1 MNDPSREYK
10 TRLAARRQT
19 IDRYRK
25 LDRTIA
31 SLRLVAGIL
40 FFILLFEGFRWL
52 LLLPV
57 VVFVALIAYH
67 EKILA
72 RARRTLRA
80 IRFYEGGLA
89 RIEDRLLDEMPD
101 LVAGPALDGA
111 EHETSYE
118 RGDETRAADRICNSE
133 AKASAGQWHDL
144 EPGAADVPP
153 QPAVAD
159 GAPDDHGEDE

>member
-1 MNDPSREYK
+1 PSREYK

-19 IDRYRK
+19 IERYRK
-25 LDRTIA
+25 LDRAIA

-40 FFILLFEGFRWL
+40 FFILLFEGFRWP

-80 IRFYEGGLA
+80 IAFYERGLA
-89 RIEDRLLDEMPD
+89 RIEDRWADGGDAEI
-101 LVAGPALDGA
+101 PAVIDRRYSKS
-111 EHETSYE
+111 HPY
-118 RGDETRAADRICNSE
+118 AADLDIFGS
-133 AKASAGQWHDL
+133 ASL
-144 EPGAADVPP
+144 FELLNIT
-153 QPAVAD
+153 
-159 GAPDDHGEDE
+159 